1 MEDVV
6 PERQPGPE
14 NKPTEDATDTGY
26 MLIDHEEVIIRQ
38 LRNIRQELS
47 TQIAGVRRELEIQW
61 EVLSRLLL
69 FMAPIAITWA
79 VTMFVRLAGN
89 RTWEG
94 YAAAVS
100 CGVILS
106 VLVFDL
112 HGLLDAVLNY
122 IWARQY
128 HENPKAANI
137 QPVWTRSEE
146 YATDGQD
153 KETNTDYLVEPT
165 LEDIPVEELP
175 LPD

>member
-6 PERQPGPE
+6 TEQQACPES
-14 NKPTEDATDTGY
+14 KPTENTEETGY
-26 MLIDHEEVIIRQ
+26 MLIDNEEVLIRQ
-38 LRNIRQELS
+38 LCSIREEFS
-47 TQIAGVRRELEIQW
+47 NKIASVRRELEVQW

-69 FMAPIAITWA
+69 FMAPITITWA

-106 VLVFDL
+106 LMIFDL
-112 HGLLDAVLNY
+112 HGLLNVILDCAN
-122 IWARQY
+122 IRQY
-128 HENPKAANI
+128 GENTKILNN
-137 QPVWTRSEE
+137 QPIVTGSGVNNSE
-146 YATDGQD
+146 GQN
-153 KETNTDYLVEPT
+153 KETNT
-165 LEDIPVEELP
+165 EDITDPTPKEMPVEDLP